1 MSLSRLTLRSATY
14 HWRTN
19 LAVVLGVAAAVSVL
33 GGALLV
39 GDSVR
44 GSLRDLV
51 LSRLGRTSDVVASM
65 GFFREALAPDLVARG
80 AVSAAPLIATRGF
93 VTHEPSGRRATSVLV
108 YGVDDRFWRF
118 HGVEPR
124 DGVFV
129 SPALAAELGVSAGDV
144 LLTRLQK
151 PTDIPLESLF
161 AHKEDVGRTV
171 RLAATGALP
180 AAQMGEFALQP
191 QQGEVRAVFAPLR
204 RLQRDLSVANRV
216 NTILVGAAESGPAAQ
231 PALRDAVTLDD
242 LSVTVSAVAGGQ
254 AVIVES
260 AGGIANEALE
270 QAVLGAAR
278 DLGRPTM
285 PLFTYLANTIRV
297 RDRQVPYSLVAG
309 LTLRALPSFVDEPG
323 SDRGQSGVRPRSER
337 GRTGVR
343 PGSDLGLTPADL
355 GAPLRVLPA
364 DAIVL
369 NEWTARELGAR
380 SGDPVTLEF
389 YLWDADAGLRTATAA
404 FTLAGIVPIAG
415 VAADARLAPDYPGI
429 TQAESLS
436 DWDPPFPLDL
446 SRVRP
451 QDEKYWDDHRTT
463 PKAFLHYDRARE
475 LWATRYGSAT
485 GFRFAVSPGEDAGQ
499 LAAALQQNLKQRLA
513 PDSQGLTLT
522 SVRALALGASS
533 GATDFGEYF
542 TYFSF
547 FIVVSALLLVVL
559 FFRLGIEQRLRQIG
573 ILRATGYT
581 QRHLRWMFSGEAVA
595 VSLAGGLLGVAGAVA
610 YARVVVYGLKTWWVG
625 AVGTTLLETHIT
637 PGSLLIGF
645 AGGVAA
651 SLICVVLSLRS
662 VSRQSPRSLLGAY
675 SLEQP
680 GADPRRAQRSAR
692 LSVCFAVVGLALMA
706 LGFISRS
713 AQAGAFFGASAAL
726 LTSFLFALAR
736 WLRARDAGNIGGRG
750 GWAVSRL
757 GFRGA
762 SFRPARSVLSAALV
776 AAAAFIIV
784 SVDAFRKDGGELTRD
799 TQSGTGGYVLLAQSE
814 VPIVENPDT
823 KTGRDALL
831 LQSPEL
837 ERASFTRFRL
847 RPGND
852 VSCLNL
858 YRPTS
863 PTLIAPEASFLAER
877 RFAFSA
883 SLAESDQE
891 RANPWL
897 LLQRKF
903 DDGAIPAVADA
914 TSLQYVLH
922 ASVGDTMAIDVGAAK
937 PLTLRFVGALRDS
950 VLQGELVIGE
960 DHFVRLFPD
969 SGGFRFFLIDSDQ
982 VTTVEQ
988 AAALAGIVEK
998 ELQPFGVDAVSTT
1011 ERLAAF
1017 HTVENTYLSTFQALG
1032 GLGLLLGTIGL
1043 AAVMFRNVLERRRE
1057 LALLR
1062 AVGYDR
1068 RHVRLMILAETIF
1081 LLLAGLVAG
1090 VVCALIAVIPA
1101 WLSHGG
1107 GGPGV
1112 RLVLL
1117 VAAIAAAGVVSAAA
1131 ATRAAVSGRL
1141 LDALRAE

>member
-1 MSLSRLTLRSATY
+1 MSLPRLALRSATY

-65 GFFREALAPDLVARG
+65 GFFRDGLAQDLVARG
-80 AVSAAPLIATRGF
+80 AASAAPLIATRG
-93 VTHEPSGRRATSVLV
+93 VITHEPSGRRATSVLV
-108 YGVDDRFWRF
+108 YGVDDRFWKF
-118 HGVEPR
+118 HGLEPR
-124 DGVFV
+124 EGVLV
-129 SPALAAELGVSAGDV
+129 SPALAAELGVNAGDV

-161 AHKEDVGRTV
+161 AHKEDIGRTV
-171 RLAATGALP
+171 RLTAAGALP
-180 AAQMGEFALQP
+180 TAQLGEFALQP

-204 RLQRDLSVANRV
+204 RLQRDLAVTDRV
-216 NTILVGAAESGPAAQ
+216 NTILVGAADSGGSGRS
-231 PALRDAVTLDD
+231 ALRDAVTLDD

-278 DLGRPTM
+278 DLGHPTM
-285 PLFTYLANTIRV
+285 PLFTYLANTLRV

-309 LTLRALPSFVDEPG
+309 ITLRALPEF
-323 SDRGQSGVRPRSER
+323 
-337 GRTGVR
+337 GVR
-343 PGSDLGLTPADL
+343 PGSNRGQTRVRPGSDPGSTPSL
-355 GAPLRVLPA
+355 GAPLHPVLAP

-369 NEWTARELGAR
+369 NEWTGRELDAKP
-380 SGDPVTLEF
+380 GDRVTLEY
-389 YLWDADAGLRTATAA
+389 YLWDAAAGLRTATAD
-404 FTLAGIVPIAG
+404 FTLAGIVPFTG
-415 VAADARLAPDYPGI
+415 VAADPRLAPDYPGI

-436 DWDPPFPLDL
+436 DWDPPFPLEL

-451 QDEKYWDDHRTT
+451 QDEQYWDDHRTT
-463 PKAFLHYDRARE
+463 PKAFLHYERARE
-475 LWATRYGSAT
+475 LWATRYGNAT
-485 GFRFAVSPGEDAGQ
+485 GFRFAVNPGEDAAQ
-499 LAAALQQNLKQRLA
+499 LVAALRKNLKERLA
-513 PDSQGLTLT
+513 PESQGLTIT

-559 FFRLGIEQRLRQIG
+559 FFRLGIEQRLKQIG

-581 QRHLRWMFSGEAVA
+581 QRHLQWMFSGEALA
-595 VSLAGGLLGVAGAVA
+595 VSVAGGLLGIAGALA
-610 YARVVVYGLKTWWVG
+610 YARGVVYGLKTWWVG
-625 AVGTTLLETHIT
+625 AVGTTLLSTHIT
-637 PGSLLIGF
+637 PRSLLIGF
-645 AGGVAA
+645 AGGVLA

-662 VSRQSPRSLLGAY
+662 VSRQSPRSLLGAH

-680 GADPRRAQRSAR
+680 GADPRRAHRSAR
-692 LSVCFAVVGLALMA
+692 LSLLFAAIGLALMT
-706 LGFISRS
+706 LGFVSRS

-736 WLRARDAGNIGGRG
+736 WLRLREAGHIGGRG
-750 GWAVSRL
+750 AWTVSRL

-784 SVDAFRKDGGELTRD
+784 SVDAFRKDGSELTRD

-823 KTGRDALL
+823 RAGREALL
-831 LQSPEL
+831 VQSPEL

-863 PTLIAPEASFLAER
+863 PTIIAPEASFLDER
-877 RFAFSA
+877 RFTFSA
-883 SLAESDQE
+883 SLAETDRE
-891 RANPWL
+891 RGNPWL
-897 LLQRKF
+897 LLLRKF
-903 DDGAIPAVADA
+903 EDGAIPAVADA

-922 ASVGDTMAIDVGAAK
+922 ASVGDTMAIDVGAAA
-937 PLTLRFVGALRDS
+937 PVTLRFVGALRDS
-950 VLQGELVIGE
+950 VLQGELIVGE
-960 DHFVRLFPD
+960 DQFVRLFPD

-982 VTTVEQ
+982 VRNAEQ
-988 AAALAGIVEK
+988 ATALAGVVEK
-998 ELQPFGVDAVSTT
+998 ELEPFGVDAVSTT

-1062 AVGYDR
+1062 AVGYEQ

-1107 GGPGV
+1107 GGPGAG
-1112 RLVLL
+1112 LMLL
-1117 VAAIAAAGVVSAAA
+1117 VAAIAAAGVISAAA
-1131 ATRAAVSGRL
+1131 ATRAAFSGRL

>member
-1 MSLSRLTLRSATY
+1 MSLPRLVLRSATY

-65 GFFREALAPDLVARG
+65 GFFRDALAQDLVARG
-80 AVSAAPLIATRGF
+80 AASAAPLIATRG
-93 VTHEPSGRRATSVLV
+93 VITHEPSGRRATSVLV
-108 YGVDDRFWRF
+108 YGVDERFWKF
-118 HGVEPR
+118 HGLEPR

-144 LLTRLQK
+144 LLTRLQR

-171 RLAATGALP
+171 RLTAAGALP

-191 QQGEVRAVFAPLR
+191 QQAEVRAVFAPLR
-204 RLQRDLSVANRV
+204 RLQRDLAVTERV
-216 NTILVGAAESGPAAQ
+216 NTILIGAAGSGPGAQ
-231 PALRDAVTLDD
+231 PSLRDAVTLDD
-242 LSVTVSAVAGGQ
+242 LNVTVSPVADGR

-297 RDRQVPYSLVAG
+297 RDRQVPYSLVSG
-309 LTLRALPSFVDEPG
+309 LALSALPDF
-323 SDRGQSGVRPRSER
+323 
-337 GRTGVR
+337 GVR
-343 PGSDLGLTPADL
+343 PGSDPGVTPNL
-355 GAPLRVLPA
+355 GAPLRTIP
-364 DAIVL
+364 DPDGIVL
-369 NEWTARELGAR
+369 NEWTAGELDAR
-380 SGDPVTLEF
+380 RGDRVTLEY
-389 YLWDADAGLRTATAA
+389 YLWDAAGGLRTATAD
-404 FTLAGIVPIAG
+404 FTLAGIVPITG
-415 VAADARLAPDYPGI
+415 VAADPRLAPEYPGI
-429 TQAESLS
+429 TQTQSLA
-436 DWDPPFPLDL
+436 DWDPPFPLEL

-463 PKAFLHYDRARE
+463 PKAFLHYERARE
-475 LWATRYGSAT
+475 LWATRYGNAT
-485 GFRFAVSPGEDAGQ
+485 GFRFAVGPGEDAGP
-499 LAAALQQNLKQRLA
+499 LVAALQKNLKERLA
-513 PDSQGLTLT
+513 PDSQGLTIT
-522 SVRALALGASS
+522 AVRALALGASS

-559 FFRLGIEQRLRQIG
+559 FFRLGIEQRLKQIG

-581 QRHLRWMFSGEAVA
+581 QRHLRWMFCGEAIA
-595 VSLAGGLLGVAGAVA
+595 VSLAGGLLGIAGALA

-625 AVGTTLLETHIT
+625 AVGTTLLTTHIT
-637 PGSLLIGF
+637 PLSLLIGF

-662 VSRQSPRSLLGAY
+662 VSRQSPRALLGAH

-680 GADPRRAQRSAR
+680 GADPGRARRSAR
-692 LSVCFAVVGLALMA
+692 LSALLAVVGLALMA
-706 LGFISRS
+706 LGFVSRS

-736 WLRARDAGNIGGRG
+736 WLRVRDAGQIAGRG
-750 GWAVSRL
+750 GWTISRL

-776 AAAAFIIV
+776 ATAAFIIV

-823 KTGRDALL
+823 KAGREALL
-831 LQSPEL
+831 VQSPEL

-858 YRPTS
+858 YRPTN
-863 PTLIAPEASFLAER
+863 PTIIAPEASFLDDR

-883 SLAESDQE
+883 SLAETDQE
-891 RANPWL
+891 RGNPWL
-897 LLQRKF
+897 LLHRKF

-922 ASVGDTMAIDVGAAK
+922 ASVGDTMAIDVGAAA
-937 PLTLRFVGALRDS
+937 PLTLRFVGTLRDS
-950 VLQGELVIGE
+950 VLQGELIIGE
-960 DHFVRLFPD
+960 DQFVRAFPD

-982 VTTVEQ
+982 VTNAGQ
-988 AAALAGIVEK
+988 AAALAGIIEK
-998 ELQPFGVDAVSTT
+998 ELEPFGVDAVSTT

-1062 AVGYDR
+1062 AVGYEP

-1090 VVCALIAVIPA
+1090 VACALIAVIPA

-1107 GGPGV
+1107 GGPGAG
-1112 RLVLL
+1112 LMLL
-1117 VAAIAAAGVVSAAA
+1117 VAAIGAAGVISAAA

>member
-1 MSLSRLTLRSATY
+1 MSFPHLIVRSATY

-65 GFFREALAPDLVARG
+65 GFFRDGLARDLVAHG
-80 AVSAAPLIATRGF
+80 AASAAPLIATSGF
-93 VTHEPSGRRATSVLV
+93 VTHEPSGKRATSVLV
-108 YGVDDRFWRF
+108 YGVDERFWQF
-118 HGVEPR
+118 HGLEPR

-129 SPALAAELGVSAGDV
+129 SPALAAELGVKAGDV

-161 AHKEDVGRTV
+161 AHKDDAGRTV
-171 RLAATGALP
+171 RLTATGALP
-180 AAQMGEFALQP
+180 AAQLGEFALQP

-204 RLQRDLSVANRV
+204 RLQRDLAVTDRV
-216 NTILVGAAESGPAAQ
+216 NTILVGAAESGPGGQ
-231 PALRDAVTLDD
+231 SALRDAVTLDD
-242 LSVTVSAVAGGQ
+242 LSVRVSAVSGGQ
-254 AVIVES
+254 AVVVES
-260 AGGIANEALE
+260 AGGIANGALE

-278 DLGRPTM
+278 DLGRATM

-297 RDRQVPYSLVAG
+297 GDRQVPYSLVSG
-309 LTLRALPSFVDEPG
+309 LPLRALPDFGVRPG
-323 SDRGQSGVRPRSER
+323 SDRGQ
-337 GRTGVR
+337 TGVR
-343 PGSDLGLTPADL
+343 RGSDPGSTPNL
-355 GAPLRVLPA
+355 GAPLRTIPGP

-369 NEWTARELGAR
+369 NEWTARELAAR
-380 SGDPVTLEF
+380 PGDRVALEY
-389 YLWDADAGLRTATAA
+389 YLWDAAGGLRTATAD

-415 VAADARLAPDYPGI
+415 VAADPRLAPEYPGI
-429 TQAESLS
+429 TEARSLA
-436 DWDPPFPLDL
+436 DWDPPFPLEL

-451 QDEKYWDDHRTT
+451 QDEQYWDDHRTT
-463 PKAFLHYDRARE
+463 PKAFLDYERARE
-475 LWATRYGSAT
+475 LWATRYGNAT
-485 GFRFAVSPGEDAGQ
+485 GFRFAVGPGEDAAQ
-499 LAAALQQNLKQRLA
+499 LVAALQKILKERLA
-513 PDSQGLTLT
+513 PESQGLTIT
-522 SVRALALGASS
+522 PVRALALGASS

-559 FFRLGIEQRLRQIG
+559 FFRLGIEQRLKQIG

-581 QRHLRWMFSGEAVA
+581 QRHLQWMFSSEAIA
-595 VSLAGGLLGVAGAVA
+595 VSLAGGLLGIAGAVA
-610 YARVVVYGLKTWWVG
+610 YAHGVVYGLKTWWVG
-625 AVGTTLLETHIT
+625 AVGTTLLATHIT

-662 VSRQSPRSLLGAY
+662 VSRQSPRSLLGAH

-680 GADPRRAQRSAR
+680 GADPRRARRSAR
-692 LSVCFAVVGLALMA
+692 LGALFAVVGFALMA
-706 LGFISRS
+706 LGFVSRS

-736 WLRARDAGNIGGRG
+736 WLRVRDAGQIDGRG
-750 GWAVSRL
+750 GWTVSRL

-784 SVDAFRKDGGELTRD
+784 SVDAFRKDSGELTRD

-823 KTGRDALL
+823 RAGREALL
-831 LQSPEL
+831 VQSPEL
-837 ERASFTRFRL
+837 ERASFSRFRL

-863 PTLIAPEASFLAER
+863 PTIIAPEASFLDER

-883 SLAESDQE
+883 SLADTDQE
-891 RANPWL
+891 RGNPWL
-897 LLQRKF
+897 LLNRKF
-903 DDGAIPAVADA
+903 EDGAIPAVADA

-922 ASVGDTMAIDVGAAK
+922 ASVGDTMAIDVGAAA

-950 VLQGELVIGE
+950 VLQGELIIGE
-960 DHFVRLFPD
+960 DQFVRAFPG

-982 VTTVEQ
+982 VTNAEQ

-998 ELQPFGVDAVSTT
+998 ELEPFGVDAVSTT

-1062 AVGYDR
+1062 AVGYEQ

-1090 VVCALIAVIPA
+1090 VACALIAVIPA

-1107 GGPGV
+1107 GGPGAG
-1112 RLVLL
+1112 LMLL
-1117 VAAIAAAGVVSAAA
+1117 VAAIAAAGVISAAA

>member
-1 MSLSRLTLRSATY
+1 MSLPRLVLRGATY

-65 GFFREALAPDLVARG
+65 GFFRAGLAPDLVARG
-80 AVSAAPLIATRGF
+80 AASAAPLIATRGF

-108 YGVDDRFWRF
+108 YGVDDRFWKF
-118 HGVEPR
+118 HGVEAH

-129 SPALAAELGVSAGDV
+129 SPALGAELGVSAGDV

-161 AHKEDVGRTV
+161 AHKEDLGRTI
-171 RLAATGALP
+171 RLTVTGALP
-180 AAQMGEFALQP
+180 AAQLGEFALQP
-191 QQGEVRAVFAPLR
+191 QQSEVRAVFAPLR
-204 RLQRDLSVANRV
+204 RIQRDLGVADRV
-216 NTILVGAAESGPAAQ
+216 NTILVSEGAGVDAKG
-231 PALRDAVTLDD
+231 ALREAVTLDD
-242 LSVTVSAVAGGQ
+242 LSVKVSVVADGT

-260 AGGIANEALE
+260 AGGVINDALE
-270 QAVLGAAR
+270 QATRDVAREVGATPVR
-278 DLGRPTM
+278 V
-285 PLFTYLANTIRV
+285 FTYLANSMRV
-297 RDRQVPYSLVAG
+297 RDRVVPYSLISGIDLEAFPIFQRPPPPP
-309 LTLRALPSFVDEPG
+309 LALQPDGRLPPLPVP
-323 SDRGQSGVRPRSER
+323 RPN
-337 GRTGVR
+337 
-343 PGSDLGLTPADL
+343 L
-355 GAPLRVLPA
+355 GAPIRHPPD

-369 NEWTARELGAR
+369 NEWTAGELKAGP
-380 SGDPVTLEF
+380 GDRVEIEF
-389 YLWDADAGLRTATAA
+389 YLWDAAAGLRTAKEY
-404 FTLAGIVPIAG
+404 FTVVHVVPITG
-415 VAADARLAPDYPGI
+415 LTADRRLAPEYPGI
-429 TQAESLS
+429 TEAEGLS

-451 QDEKYWDDHRTT
+451 QDERYWRDHRTT
-463 PKAFLHYDRARE
+463 PKAFLSYERARE
-475 LWATRYGSAT
+475 LWATRYGNAT
-485 GFRFAVSPGEDAGQ
+485 SFRFSVGAGEDAAQ
-499 LAAALQQNLKQRLA
+499 LALAVQQNLRQRLA
-513 PDSQGLTLT
+513 PESQGVTAT

-559 FFRLGIEQRLRQIG
+559 FFRLGIEQRIRQIG

-581 QRHLRWMFSGEAVA
+581 QRHLLWMFCGEAVA
-595 VSLAGGLLGVAGAVA
+595 LSLVGGLLGVAGAVG
-610 YARVVVYGLKTWWVG
+610 YARIVIYGLKTWWVG
-625 AVGTTLLETHIT
+625 AVGTTLLETHIM
-637 PGSLLIGF
+637 PRSLLIGF

-662 VSRQSPRSLLGAY
+662 VSRQSPRSLLGAH

-680 GADPRRAQRSAR
+680 GSDPKRARRSAR
-692 LSVCFAVVGLALMA
+692 LGALFAIAGLALMA
-706 LGFISRS
+706 LGFASRS

-736 WLRARDAGNIGGRG
+736 WLRARDARPISGRG
-750 GWAVSRL
+750 DWTLSRL

-784 SVDAFRKDGGELTRD
+784 SVDAFRRDGGDLTRD

-814 VPIVENPDT
+814 VAIVQNPDT
-823 KTGRDALL
+823 KAGRDALL
-831 LQSPEL
+831 VQSPEL

-847 RPGND
+847 RPGDD

-858 YRPTS
+858 YRPS
-863 PTLIAPEASFLAER
+863 NPTIIAPEPAFLDER
-877 RFAFSA
+877 RFTFAT
-883 SLAESDQE
+883 SLAETEQE
-891 RANPWL
+891 RANPWRL
-897 LLQRKF
+897 LRRTF

-922 ASVGDTMAIDVGAAK
+922 ASVGDTMAIDVGAAA
-937 PLTLRFVGALRDS
+937 PITLRFVGALRDS
-950 VLQGELVIGE
+950 VLQGKLIIGE
-960 DHFVRLFPD
+960 EPFVRLFPD
-969 SGGFRFFLIDSDQ
+969 SGGFRFFLIDSDE
-982 VTTVEQ
+982 VRTAEQ

-1017 HTVENTYLSTFQALG
+1017 HRVENTYLSTFQALG
-1032 GLGLLLGTIGL
+1032 DWGCCSARSGW
-1043 AAVMFRNVLERRRE
+1043 RR
-1057 LALLR
+1057 
-1062 AVGYDR
+1062 
-1068 RHVRLMILAETIF
+1068 
-1081 LLLAGLVAG
+1081 
-1090 VVCALIAVIPA
+1090 
-1101 WLSHGG
+1101 
-1107 GGPGV
+1107 
-1112 RLVLL
+1112 
-1117 VAAIAAAGVVSAAA
+1117 
-1131 ATRAAVSGRL
+1131 
-1141 LDALRAE
+1141 

>member
-1 MSLSRLTLRSATY
+1 M
-14 HWRTN
+14 
-19 LAVVLGVAAAVSVL
+19 
-33 GGALLV
+33 
-39 GDSVR
+39 
-44 GSLRDLV
+44 
-51 LSRLGRTSDVVASM
+51 
-65 GFFREALAPDLVARG
+65 
-80 AVSAAPLIATRGF
+80 
-93 VTHEPSGRRATSVLV
+93 
-108 YGVDDRFWRF
+108 
-118 HGVEPR
+118 
-124 DGVFV
+124 
-129 SPALAAELGVSAGDV
+129 
-144 LLTRLQK
+144 
-151 PTDIPLESLF
+151 
-161 AHKEDVGRTV
+161 
-171 RLAATGALP
+171 
-180 AAQMGEFALQP
+180 
-191 QQGEVRAVFAPLR
+191 
-204 RLQRDLSVANRV
+204 
-216 NTILVGAAESGPAAQ
+216 
-231 PALRDAVTLDD
+231 
-242 LSVTVSAVAGGQ
+242 
-254 AVIVES
+254 
-260 AGGIANEALE
+260 
-270 QAVLGAAR
+270 
-278 DLGRPTM
+278 
-285 PLFTYLANTIRV
+285 
-297 RDRQVPYSLVAG
+297 
-309 LTLRALPSFVDEPG
+309 
-323 SDRGQSGVRPRSER
+323 
-337 GRTGVR
+337 
-343 PGSDLGLTPADL
+343 
-355 GAPLRVLPA
+355 
-364 DAIVL
+364 
-369 NEWTARELGAR
+369 
-380 SGDPVTLEF
+380 
-389 YLWDADAGLRTATAA
+389 RTATAD

-415 VAADARLAPDYPGI
+415 VAADPRLAPEYPGI
-429 TQAESLS
+429 TQTESLA
-436 DWDPPFPLDL
+436 DWDPPFPLEL

-463 PKAFLHYDRARE
+463 PKAFLHYERARD
-475 LWATRYGSAT
+475 LWATRYGNAT
-485 GFRFAVSPGEDAGQ
+485 GFRFAARPGDDATQ

-513 PDSQGLTLT
+513 PESQGVTIT
-522 SVRALALGASS
+522 SVRALALDASS

-581 QRHLRWMFSGEAVA
+581 QRHLQWMFSGEAIA
-595 VSLAGGLLGVAGAVA
+595 VSLAGGLLGIGGALA
-610 YARVVVYGLKTWWVG
+610 YARGVIYGLKTWWVG

-637 PGSLLIGF
+637 PRSLLIGF
-645 AGGVAA
+645 AGGVVA

-662 VSRQSPRSLLGAY
+662 VSRQSPRSLLGAH

-680 GADPRRAQRSAR
+680 GVDPKRARRSAR
-692 LSVCFAVVGLALMA
+692 LSAFFAIAGLALMA
-706 LGFISRS
+706 LGFVSRS

-726 LTSFLFALAR
+726 LAAFLFALAR
-736 WLRARDAGNIGGRG
+736 WLRARDAQIISGRG
-750 GWAVSRL
+750 GWTVSRL

-784 SVDAFRKDGGELTRD
+784 SVDAFRRDGGELTRD

-814 VPIVENPDT
+814 VPIVPNPDT
-823 KTGRDALL
+823 KAGRDALL
-831 LQSPEL
+831 VQSPEL

-858 YRPTS
+858 YRPSS
-863 PTLIAPEASFLAER
+863 PTIIAPEASFLDDR
-877 RFAFSA
+877 RFAFA
-883 SLAESDQE
+883 TSLAETEQE

-897 LLQRKF
+897 LLRRKF
-903 DDGAIPAVADA
+903 DDGTIPAVADA

-922 ASVGDTMAIDVGAAK
+922 ASVGDTMAMDVGAAA
-937 PLTLRFVGALRDS
+937 PVTLRFVGALRDS
-950 VLQGELVIGE
+950 VLQAELIIGE
-960 DHFVRLFPD
+960 EQFVRLFPD

-982 VTTVEQ
+982 VETEAQ
-988 AAALAGIVEK
+988 AAALAGVVEK

-1017 HTVENTYLSTFQALG
+1017 HRVENTYLSTFQALG

-1107 GGPGV
+1107 GGPGPG
-1112 RLVLL
+1112 LILL
-1117 VAAIAAAGVVSAAA
+1117 VAAIASAGVISAAA

>member
-1 MSLSRLTLRSATY
+1 MSLTQLTLRGATH

-65 GFFREALAPDLVARG
+65 GFFRDALAQDLVARG
-80 AVSAAPLIATRGF
+80 AASAAPLIATRGF

-108 YGVDDRFWRF
+108 YGVDDRFWKF

-171 RLAATGALP
+171 RLTATGALP

-204 RLQRDLSVANRV
+204 RLQRDLGVAGRV
-216 NTILVGAAESGPAAQ
+216 NTILVGASESMSAAKS
-231 PALRDAVTLDD
+231 ALRDAVTLDD
-242 LSVTVSAVAGGQ
+242 LSVKVSAVTGGT

-260 AGGIANEALE
+260 AGGVVNEALE
-270 QAVLGAAR
+270 QATLGAAR
-278 DLGRPTM
+278 DLGRPLM
-285 PLFTYLANTIRV
+285 PVFTYLANTIRV

-309 LTLRALPSFVDEPG
+309 ISLRALPAFDIGPIAPPG
-323 SDRGQSGVRPRSER
+323 SAPR
-337 GRTGVR
+337 
-343 PGSDLGLTPADL
+343 LTPPGERPDL
-355 GAPLRVLPA
+355 GAPLRVVPGA
-364 DAIVL
+364 DGIVL
-369 NEWTARELGAR
+369 NQWTARELGAR
-380 SGDPVTLEF
+380 AGDPVTLEY
-389 YLWDADAGLRTATAA
+389 YLWDAAAGLRTAKAD

-415 VAADARLAPDYPGI
+415 VAADRRLAPEYPGI
-429 TQAESLS
+429 TQAESVA
-436 DWDPPFPLDL
+436 DWDPPFPLEL

-451 QDEKYWDDHRTT
+451 QDEQYWRDHRTT
-463 PKAFLHYDRARE
+463 PKAFLHYERARE
-475 LWATRYGSAT
+475 LWATRYGNAT
-485 GFRFAVSPGEDAGQ
+485 GFRFSVGPGEDAGQ
-499 LAAALQQNLKQRLA
+499 LAAALQQNLQKRLA
-513 PDSQGLTLT
+513 PDSQGVTIT

-581 QRHLRWMFSGEAVA
+581 QRHLQWMFSGEAVA
-595 VSLAGGLLGVAGAVA
+595 VSLAGGLLGIAGAVA
-610 YARVVVYGLKTWWVG
+610 YAQGVVYGLKTWWVG

-662 VSRQSPRSLLGAY
+662 VSRQSPRSLLGTH

-680 GADPRRAQRSAR
+680 GADPKRARRSAR

-706 LGFISRS
+706 LGFISRT
-713 AQAGAFFGASAAL
+713 AQAGAFFGAGAAL

-750 GWAVSRL
+750 GWTVSRL

-784 SVDAFRKDGGELTRD
+784 SVDAFRKDGGGLTRD

-823 KTGRDALL
+823 KAGREALL
-831 LQSPEL
+831 LQAPEL
-837 ERASFTRFRL
+837 ERASFSRFRL

-883 SLAESDQE
+883 STAESDQE

-903 DDGAIPAVADA
+903 DDGAVPAVADA

-922 ASVGDTMAIDVGAAK
+922 ASVGDTMAIDVGAAA

-950 VLQGELVIGE
+950 VLQGELIIGE
-960 DHFVRLFPD
+960 DQFVRLFPD

-1043 AAVMFRNVLERRRE
+1043 AAVMFRNVLEQRRE

-1112 RLVLL
+1112 GLVLL
-1117 VAAIAAAGVVSAAA
+1117 VAAIAAAGVISAAA

>member
-1 MSLSRLTLRSATY
+1 MSLLRLTLRSATH

-65 GFFREALAPDLVARG
+65 GFFRDALAQDLVARG
-80 AVSAAPLIATRGF
+80 AASAAPLIATRGF

-108 YGVDDRFWRF
+108 YGVDDRFWKF

-171 RLAATGALP
+171 RLTATGALP

-204 RLQRDLSVANRV
+204 RLQRDLGVAGRV
-216 NTILVGAAESGPAAQ
+216 NTILVGASESTSAAKS
-231 PALRDAVTLDD
+231 ALRDAVTLDD
-242 LSVTVSAVAGGQ
+242 LSVKVSAVTGGT

-260 AGGIANEALE
+260 AGGVVNEALE
-270 QAVLGAAR
+270 QATLGAAR
-278 DLGRPTM
+278 DLGRPLM
-285 PLFTYLANTIRV
+285 PVFTYLANTIRV

-309 LTLRALPSFVDEPG
+309 ISLRALPAFDIGPIAPPG
-323 SDRGQSGVRPRSER
+323 SDQGQ
-337 GRTGVR
+337 TGVK
-343 PGSDLGLTPADL
+343 PGSDPRLTPPDERPDL
-355 GAPLRVLPA
+355 GAPLRVVPGA
-364 DAIVL
+364 DGIVL

-380 SGDPVTLEF
+380 PGDPVTLEY
-389 YLWDADAGLRTATAA
+389 YLWDAAAGLRTAKAD

-415 VAADARLAPDYPGI
+415 VAADRRLAPEYPGI
-429 TQAESLS
+429 TQAESVA
-436 DWDPPFPLDL
+436 DWDPPFPLEL

-451 QDEKYWDDHRTT
+451 QDEQYWRDHRTT
-463 PKAFLHYDRARE
+463 PKAFLHYERARE
-475 LWATRYGSAT
+475 LWATRYGNAT
-485 GFRFAVSPGEDAGQ
+485 GFRFSVGPGEDAGQ
-499 LAAALQQNLKQRLA
+499 LAAALQQNLQKRLA
-513 PDSQGLTLT
+513 PDSQGVTIT

-573 ILRATGYT
+573 ILRATGYS
-581 QRHLRWMFSGEAVA
+581 QRHLQWMFSGEAVA
-595 VSLAGGLLGVAGAVA
+595 VSLAGGLLGIAGAVA
-610 YARVVVYGLKTWWVG
+610 YAHGVVYGLKTWWVG

-662 VSRQSPRSLLGAY
+662 VSRQSPRSLLGAH

-680 GADPRRAQRSAR
+680 GADPKRARRSAR

-713 AQAGAFFGASAAL
+713 AQAGAFFGAGAAL

-750 GWAVSRL
+750 GWTVSRL

-784 SVDAFRKDGGELTRD
+784 SVDAFRKDGGGLTRD

-823 KTGRDALL
+823 KAGREALL

-883 SLAESDQE
+883 STAESDQE

-903 DDGAIPAVADA
+903 DDGAVPAVADA

-922 ASVGDTMAIDVGAAK
+922 ASVGDTMAIDVGAAA

-950 VLQGELVIGE
+950 VLQGELIIGE
-960 DHFVRLFPD
+960 DQFVRLFPD

-1043 AAVMFRNVLERRRE
+1043 AAVMFRNVLEQRRE

-1112 RLVLL
+1112 GLVLL
-1117 VAAIAAAGVVSAAA
+1117 VAAIAAAGVISAAA

>member
-1 MSLSRLTLRSATY
+1 MRLAGLTLRSASY

-65 GFFREALAPDLVARG
+65 GFFRDGLAQDLVARG
-80 AVSAAPLIATRGF
+80 AASAAPLIATRGV

-108 YGVDDRFWRF
+108 YGVDDRFWTF
-118 HGVEPR
+118 HGLEPR
-124 DGVFV
+124 EGVFV
-129 SPALAAELGVSAGDV
+129 SPALAAELGVNAGDV

-171 RLAATGALP
+171 RLTATGALP
-180 AAQMGEFALQP
+180 TTQLGEFALQP

-204 RLQRDLSVANRV
+204 RLQRDLAVTDRV
-216 NTILVGAAESGPAAQ
+216 NTILVGAAEPGASAQ

-278 DLGRPTM
+278 DLGHPTM
-285 PLFTYLANTIRV
+285 PLFTYLANTLRV
-297 RDRQVPYSLVAG
+297 RDRQVPYSLVSG
-309 LTLRALPSFVDEPG
+309 ITLRALPEF
-323 SDRGQSGVRPRSER
+323 
-337 GRTGVR
+337 GVR
-343 PGSDLGLTPADL
+343 PGSDQGQVRVKPGSDPGLTPNL
-355 GAPLRVLPA
+355 GAPLRPVLAP

-369 NEWTARELGAR
+369 NEWTGRELDAR
-380 SGDPVTLEF
+380 PGDRVTLEY
-389 YLWDADAGLRTATAA
+389 YLWDAAAGLRTATAD
-404 FTLAGIVPIAG
+404 FTLAGIVPFAG
-415 VAADARLAPDYPGI
+415 VAADPRLAPDYPGI

-436 DWDPPFPLDL
+436 DWDPPFPLEL

-451 QDEKYWDDHRTT
+451 QDEQYWDDHRTT
-463 PKAFLHYDRARE
+463 PKAFLHYERARE
-475 LWATRYGSAT
+475 LWATRYGNAT
-485 GFRFAVSPGEDAGQ
+485 GFRFAVNPGEDAAQ
-499 LAAALQQNLKQRLA
+499 LVAALRKNLKERLV
-513 PDSQGLTLT
+513 PESQGLTIT
-522 SVRALALGASS
+522 SVRVLALGASS

-559 FFRLGIEQRLRQIG
+559 FFRLGIEQRLKQIG

-581 QRHLRWMFSGEAVA
+581 QRHLQWMFSGEAIA
-595 VSLAGGLLGVAGAVA
+595 VSLAGGLLGIAGALA
-610 YARVVVYGLKTWWVG
+610 YARGVVYGLKTWWVG
-625 AVGTTLLETHIT
+625 AVGTTLLSTHIT
-637 PGSLLIGF
+637 PRSLLIGF
-645 AGGVAA
+645 AGGVFA

-662 VSRQSPRSLLGAY
+662 VSRQSPRSLLGAH

-692 LSVCFAVVGLALMA
+692 LSVLFAAIGLALMT
-706 LGFISRS
+706 LGFVSRS

-726 LTSFLFALAR
+726 LTSFLLALAR
-736 WLRARDAGNIGGRG
+736 WLRARDAGHIDGRG
-750 GWAVSRL
+750 GWTVSRL

-823 KTGRDALL
+823 RAGREALL
-831 LQSPEL
+831 VQSPEL

-863 PTLIAPEASFLAER
+863 PTIIAPEASFLDER
-877 RFAFSA
+877 RFTFSA
-883 SLAESDQE
+883 SLAETDQE
-891 RANPWL
+891 RGNPWL
-897 LLQRKF
+897 LLLRKF
-903 DDGAIPAVADA
+903 EDGAIPAVADA

-922 ASVGDTMAIDVGAAK
+922 ASVGDTMAIAVGSAA
-937 PLTLRFVGALRDS
+937 PVTLRFVGALRDS
-950 VLQGELVIGE
+950 VLQGELIIGE
-960 DHFVRLFPD
+960 EQFVRLFPD
-969 SGGFRFFLIDSDQ
+969 SGGFRFFLIDSDR
-982 VTTVEQ
+982 VTNAEQ

-998 ELQPFGVDAVSTT
+998 ELEPFGVDAVSTT

-1062 AVGYDR
+1062 AVGYEQ

-1107 GGPGV
+1107 GGPGPG
-1112 RLVLL
+1112 LMLL
-1117 VAAIAAAGVVSAAA
+1117 VAAIAAAGVISAAA
-1131 ATRAAVSGRL
+1131 ATRAAISGRL

>member
-1 MSLSRLTLRSATY
+1 MSLSRLIVRSATY

-51 LSRLGRTSDVVASM
+51 LSRLGRTSEVVASM
-65 GFFREALAPDLVARG
+65 GFFRDALAADLAARG
-80 AVSAAPLIATRGF
+80 AVPAAPLIATRGF
-93 VTHEPSGRRATSVLV
+93 VTHEPSGKRATRVLV
-108 YGVDDRFWRF
+108 YGVDDRFWKL
-118 HGVEPR
+118 HGLEPR

-171 RLAATGALP
+171 RLSATGALP
-180 AAQMGEFALQP
+180 AAQLGEFALQP
-191 QQGEVRAVFAPLR
+191 QQGEVRALFAPLR
-204 RLQRDLSVANRV
+204 RLQRDLAVSDRV
-216 NTILVGAAESGPAAQ
+216 NTILIGAGPSGPAQ
-231 PALRDAVTLDD
+231 TALRDAVTLDD
-242 LSVTVSAVAGGQ
+242 LNVTVSAAAGGQ

-270 QAVLGAAR
+270 AAVLGAAR
-278 DLGRPTM
+278 DLGRPVM

-297 RDRQVPYSLVAG
+297 RDRQVPYSLVSG
-309 LTLRALPSFVDEPG
+309 LPLRALPEFGLKPG
-323 SDRGQSGVRPRSER
+323 SDRGQ
-337 GRTGVR
+337 TGVR
-343 PGSDLGLTPADL
+343 PGSDQGLTPNL
-355 GAPLRVLPA
+355 GAPLRTIPGA

-369 NEWTARELGAR
+369 NEWAARELDAR
-380 SGDPVTLEF
+380 PGDPVTLE
-389 YLWDADAGLRTATAA
+389 YYRWDVASGLRTATAD
-404 FTLAGIVPIAG
+404 FTLAGIVPITG
-415 VAADARLAPDYPGI
+415 VAADPRLAPEYPGI
-429 TQAESLS
+429 TQTESLA
-436 DWDPPFPLDL
+436 DWDPPFPLEL

-451 QDEKYWDDHRTT
+451 QDEQYWDDHRTT
-463 PKAFLHYDRARE
+463 PKAFLHYERARE
-475 LWATRYGSAT
+475 LWATRYGNAT
-485 GFRFAVSPGEDAGQ
+485 GFRFAVGPGEDASA
-499 LAAALQQNLKQRLA
+499 LVAALQKNLKERLA
-513 PDSQGLTLT
+513 PESQGLTIT
-522 SVRALALGASS
+522 PVRALALGASS

-581 QRHLRWMFSGEAVA
+581 QRHLRWMFSAEAMI
-595 VSLAGGLLGVAGAVA
+595 VSLAGGLLGIAGALA
-610 YARVVVYGLKTWWVG
+610 YAHVVVYGLKTWWVG
-625 AVGTTLLETHIT
+625 AVGTTLLETHAR

-651 SLICVVLSLRS
+651 SLVCVVLSLRS
-662 VSRQSPRSLLGAY
+662 VSRQSPRSLLGAH

-680 GADPRRAQRSAR
+680 GADPGRARRNAR
-692 LSVCFAVVGLALMA
+692 LGAIFAAAGLALMA
-706 LGFISRS
+706 LGFVRPG
-713 AQAGAFFGASAAL
+713 AQAGAFFGAGAAL

-736 WLRARDAGNIGGRG
+736 WLRLRDANHVAGRG
-750 GWAVSRL
+750 GWTVSRL

-784 SVDAFRKDGGELTRD
+784 SVDAFRKDGSELTRD
-799 TQSGTGGYVLLAQSE
+799 TQSGTGGYVLLARSE
-814 VPIVENPDT
+814 VPIVENPDSSA
-823 KTGRDALL
+823 GREALL
-831 LQSPEL
+831 VQSPEL
-837 ERASFTRFRL
+837 ERASFSRFRL

-863 PTLIAPEASFLAER
+863 PTIIAPEASFLDER
-877 RFAFSA
+877 RFAFAA
-883 SLAESDQE
+883 SLAETDQE
-891 RANPWL
+891 RSNPWV

-903 DDGAIPAVADA
+903 EDGAIPAIADA

-922 ASVGDTMAIDVGAAK
+922 ASVGDTMTIDAGGAA
-937 PLTLRFVGALRDS
+937 PVTLRFVGALRDS
-950 VLQGELVIGE
+950 VLQGELIIGE
-960 DHFVRLFPD
+960 DQFVRLFPD

-982 VTTVEQ
+982 VTNSEQ

-998 ELQPFGVDAVSTT
+998 ELEPFGVDAVSTT

-1062 AVGYDR
+1062 AVGYER
-1068 RHVRLMILAETIF
+1068 RHVRLMILAETAF

-1090 VVCALIAVIPA
+1090 VACALIAVIPA

-1112 RLVLL
+1112 GLMLL
-1117 VAAIAAAGVVSAAA
+1117 VAAIAIAGIISAAG